1 METLSN
7 EEIYALLSKKVN
19 SISTGGGGGG
29 KSESDIVFVNFT
41 LNNNHKPICDKD
53 YEEIKNI
60 SKTKLVI
67 ATFMGDVLYP
77 TVLGD
82 DVIFSDMYIIQ
93 DREEHPCVLRRE
105 LTNTDGSWVVNVSTF
120 EYGKIKEYLEEN
132 DFAKKSD
139 LTEKMYLSNVLTDD
153 DITQLSRIYNKDA
166 YYIKMATKKVS
177 YDLPVIVVGES
188 TKSIYLLGFFYDI
201 SDNSLKANLV
211 DINKTTLDIK
221 ENVLSLATLNDLLEY
236 QHEVITATETMGQI
250 TVQSFTSNAVQSLLS
265 ILNDYPNKTIEVK
278 LTSSTFNNTTMILEL
293 TQYTDTEVHFTGDCI
308 LNGKFVFIDLKVDST
323 DTWTFTSKQYTEV
336 S

>member
-1 METLSN
+1 MNTLSN

-19 SISTGGGGGG
+19 SLSTGGSSV
-29 KSESDIVFVNFT
+29 KSESDIVTVHFT
-41 LNNNHKPICDKD
+41 GNNGKLSCDKD

-60 SKTKLVI
+60 SKTKFVI
-67 ATFMGDVLYP
+67 AVFMEGILYP
-77 TVLGD
+77 LTLEN
-82 DVIFSDMYIIQ
+82 DVIFFDMCILP
-93 DREEHPCVLRRE
+93 DTEEHPCVFYRK
-105 LTNTDGSWVVNVSTF
+105 LTNTDGSWVFNTSRF
-120 EYGKIKEYLEEN
+120 EYEKIKEYLEES

-139 LTEKMYLSNVLTDD
+139 LPEIMYLSNVLTDD

-166 YYIKMATKKVS
+166 YYIKMATKKVG
-177 YDLPVIVVGES
+177 YDLPVIVVGENV
-188 TKSIYLLGFFYDI
+188 KYIYLLGFFYGI
-201 SDNSLKANLV
+201 SDGSLKADLV
-211 DINKTTLDIK
+211 NINKTTLEIK

-265 ILNDYPNKTIEVK
+265 ILNDYPNKTIEAK
-278 LTSSTFNNTTMILEL
+278 LTSSTFSNTTMILEL
-293 TQYTDTEVHFTGDCI
+293 TQYTDTEVHFTGDCFI
-308 LNGKFVFIDLKVDST
+308 NGKFVFMDLKVDST